1 MNALVPD
8 PIDPAGLL
16 AEFIAE
22 AAGAGAIASFTG
34 LVRDLHDGERIEAL
48 WLDHHERITSQAID
62 DIAAEARTRFAL
74 SALAIVHRV
83 GAVDAGQPIVFVA
96 AAAAH
101 RRAAFDA
108 VDYMMDR
115 LKTDAPLWKRETR
128 SDGDH
133 WIEARPGDHRDRA
146 RWEGVNDA

>member
-1 MNALVPD
+1 MIALAPD
-8 PIDPAGLL
+8 PIDPASLL
-16 AEFIAE
+16 AAFIAE

-34 LVRDLHDGERIEAL
+34 LVRDAHDGQPVEAL
-48 WLDHHERITSQAID
+48 WLDHHERITEQVIVEIGDTTRA
-62 DIAAEARTRFAL
+62 RFAL
-74 SALAIVHRV
+74 TALAIVHRV
-83 GAVDAGQPIVFVA
+83 GAVAAGQPIVFVA
-96 AAAAH
+96 AAAPH

-133 WIEARPGDHRDRA
+133 WIEARPDDHRDRA
-146 RWEGVNDA
+146 RWEACDGA